1 MLTDPVADMFT
12 RIRNGGQAWLK
23 RVEMPSS
30 KLKCGI
36 AKVLYQQGYIAG
48 FSNDED
54 PKKPTLTVE
63 VRYNEF
69 NLPIIEGIERVSK
82 PSRRVYV
89 GWQKIP
95 KIRNG
100 LGIGIVSTPR
110 GIMTD
115 QQARDARVGG
125 ELLGKVW

>member
-1 MLTDPVADMFT
+1 M
-12 RIRNGGQAWLK
+12 
-23 RVEMPSS
+23 
-30 KLKCGI
+30 
-36 AKVLYQQGYIAG
+36 
-48 FSNDED
+48 
-54 PKKPTLTVE
+54 
-63 VRYNEF
+63 RYNEF

-89 GWQKIP
+89 GWQEIP